1 MFLDAVSYDCVSES
15 LVNFLQYSEQ
25 STDYRQWETQFHDGR
40 VGKTAQCSNKTAVLK
55 SCKKPKKKIK
65 PLRQAAI
72 KNTKSEFS
80 SYKRPV
86 YSHYLSPRKHSPSVP
101 LSVSHRPHQP
111 SDRGGKKERER
122 GMNRDESMSF
132 HLFIYFPYKSA
143 NLFNIHIKV
152 VITFAHIKIQTSTSN
167 RP

>member
-1 MFLDAVSYDCVSES
+1 MLSNQQITGSGKHIFTMVGWGRLHSAQTKLQS
-15 LVNFLQYSEQ
+15 LNPV
-25 STDYRQWETQFHDGR
+25 
-40 VGKTAQCSNKTAVLK
+40 K
-55 SCKKPKKKIK
+55 SKKIKKK
-65 PLRQAAI
+65 PLRQTAI